1 MENHMTAT
9 TAILLAAICIG
20 FNVMVLLIAV
30 LVPESIWVVMWVGGV
45 LAIQYCFFLSMLTG
59 K

>member
-1 MENHMTAT
+1 MTAT

-20 FNVMVLLIAV
+20 FNVMVLLFAL
-30 LVPESIWVVMWVGGV
+30 LVPESIWLVVWIGGV
-45 LAIQYCFFLSMLTG
+45 LATQCCLFLSMLMG